1 MSTEIIVSSLS
12 QLQSALANAKGG
24 ETIRLQDGYYGALS
38 ISKDFGTKVTIEA
51 INPQKV
57 TFADLDIPG
66 GSNIHLDGLTINAA
80 SRIDQ
85 NAQNI
90 TITNSTFKNSLYF
103 RDADNIVVDNNDIGG
118 GHNTLTLN
126 DVTNFEITENYIH
139 HAEADV
145 VRITGT
151 SKYGLFEN
159 NTVYDVAA
167 SKPVHP
173 DLVQMFGT
181 SEGTPSDIIFRGN
194 HLYDDPATGEVYA
207 QGFFFGDPTNGGY
220 KNILIEDN
228 LINVGSPNS
237 IAIHGGEQNVVIQNN
252 TLLPW
257 PGNGGATIRLTDAR
271 GWQNAGITVEN
282 NIAKTILNETNSP
295 NVSNNYL
302 YGRDADI
309 SKLFSGDGDEW
320 QDFVP
325 VEGSPVDLSTG
336 LGATGRLNDLINGT
350 SDSSGGTAPS
360 EPDAPAPTPDPDT
373 STPDSGSGEVT
384 QPDPG
389 GDQGQVTV
397 PTEGVAYSLEGAHE
411 FNRNSNDVIEVAH
424 VDSLALD
431 AATISF
437 TFNADTVS
445 GKHGLFSKDASYYE
459 GGGHHLVAYIEKGV
473 LVIRFQ
479 DGSGDEIARIDGIK
493 ANTDYDLQL
502 SFGDGN
508 VSVWLDGQK
517 MHSADFSTEWTTN
530 VEYMQIGARGWAS
543 KSGEAGFSDVF
554 DGTISDVYIAEGN
567 LNPAQ
572 MENLLAGEPDTTDP
586 EPDAPTPDF
595 PPESAEAIYKQ
606 LEEVEF
612 NGRTNSI
619 VNLDHDASYELDE
632 GTIAFTFNADD
643 LHGRQGLISK
653 DASYYEGGGNHI
665 TAMLNRDQLIFRF
678 QDEDSDLIF
687 TVDNIEAGEDYDV
700 QTWFGDGE
708 VGLAVNGEVIGVEEF
723 DLDLNANQQNLQFG
737 GLGWSSVDGGDKVS
751 NAFDGTMSNMVI
763 LDEAIP
769 VDNGDLFL

>member
-12 QLQSALANAKGG
+12 QLQNALANAKGG
-24 ETIRLQDGYYGALS
+24 ETIRLQDGYYGSLS
-38 ISKDFGTKVTIEA
+38 ITKDFESKVTIEA
-51 INPQKV
+51 INPQKASFEV
-57 TFADLDIPG
+57 IDIKG
-66 GSNIHLDGLTINAA
+66 GSNIHLDSLVINDYP
-80 SRIDQ
+80 RLQ
-85 NAQNI
+85 NVENI
-90 TITNSTFKNSLYF
+90 TITNNDFKNGLF
-103 RDADNIVVDNNDIGG
+103 IRFADQIVVDNNDIGG
-118 GHNTLTLN
+118 AHHALTMDN
-126 DVTNFEITENYIH
+126 ITNFSITGNYIYD
-139 HAEADV
+139 AREDL
-145 VRITGT
+145 VRITGD
-151 SKYGLFEN
+151 SKFGLFEN
-159 NTVYDVAA
+159 NTLDDIAA
-167 SKPVHP
+167 VPPAHP
-173 DLVQMFGT
+173 DMVQMFGT
-181 SEGTPSDIIFRGN
+181 DYGTPSNITFRGN
-194 HLYDDPATGEVYA
+194 HLYDDPSTGSVHA
-207 QGFFFGDPTNGGY
+207 QGFFFKDARDGGY
-220 KNILIEDN
+220 KNIVVEDN
-228 LINVGSPNS
+228 LVNVGSPNS
-237 IAIHGGEQNVVIQNN
+237 IYIEGGEENVLVQNN
-252 TLLPW
+252 TLIPW
-257 PGNGGATIRLTDAR
+257 PGGGGAVIRLANNTGQWDNS
-271 GWQNAGITVEN
+271 GTTVKN
-282 NIAKTILNETNSP
+282 NVTQLILNETN
-295 NVSNNYL
+295 VSNVYDNYV
-302 YGRDADI
+302 YGKGTDI
-309 SKLFSGDGDEW
+309 NKLFSGDGDVW
-320 QDFVP
+320 QDFIP
-325 VEGSPVDLSTG
+325 VEGSPIDLSTG
-336 LGATGRLNDLINGT
+336 LGAANRLNDLISGT
-350 SDSSGGTAPS
+350 SSSGGGTAPS

-373 STPDSGSGEVT
+373 STPDSSSGEVT

-411 FNRNSNDVIEVAH
+411 FNRNSSDVIEVAH
-424 VDSLALD
+424 IDSLALD

-473 LVIRFQ
+473 LVVRFQ

-502 SFGDGN
+502 SFGEGN

-737 GLGWSSVDGGDKVS
+737 GLGWSSVDGGDRVS

-763 LDEAIP
+763 LDEALP
-769 VDNGDLFL
+769 VDTGDLFI